1 MPHRSRFSTGIA
13 ALTTVIALVAA
24 FALASGNGSAP
35 ALSVTTPALGL
46 PNTAPAYP
54 PPTGSVIPPCAFS
67 AADRPNPP
75 APPPLAAYHFGEP
88 RVVLRHDSAIGI
100 AGWLPD
106 SERLLITRLVP
117 GRARETIDLFD
128 PTTGELRSVGERA
141 ALAAPPIWLPAT
153 QAVAFA
159 DGERWPPE
167 LRISTEKAN
176 GTTVLSALASP
187 WIAASPD
194 GRYILGIAQS
204 DAARPAQAILLDLT
218 QALRRAIALPETP
231 SSALAALGQQFGPEP
246 YQAVWSPRGD
256 QVAIFNDTGFYLLTV
271 ATNQLCTVDLG
282 REESEAGYGQR
293 WAFQAQWS
301 FDGHYLA
308 ILATVGDAPVT
319 VSYLIVIDMMAGE
332 QKKFDLHIPLYAIV
346 WDPSSYTLL
355 VVVEKGVDSDS
366 GALLHGF
373 YLIDPLQGEALS
385 ILDNHKFIGAGHW
398 GITWSSRS
406 SEVVFACPL
415 INPADQVMSEGRL
428 CLVPVEVKQ

>member
-1 MPHRSRFSTGIA
+1 MPRWSRFSAGIA

-35 ALSVTTPALGL
+35 ALPVTTPALGL

-128 PTTGELRSVGERA
+128 PASGELRSVGERA

-176 GTTVLSALASP
+176 GTTVLSTLASP

-218 QALRRAIALPETP
+218 QPQALRRAIALPETP

-293 WAFQAQWS
+293 WAHMARWS
-301 FDGHYLA
+301 PNGQYLA
-308 ILATVGDAPVT
+308 LLTTTGDFPLT
-319 VSYLIVIDMMAGE
+319 FID
-332 QKKFDLHIPLYAIV
+332 
-346 WDPSSYTLL
+346 
-355 VVVEKGVDSDS
+355 
-366 GALLHGF
+366 
-373 YLIDPLQGEALS
+373 LS
-385 ILDNHKFIGAGHW
+385 ILDLQTGKILNVNPEQSYVQDVAWDPFSYVLALLVTVEHRDGTTWEGLYLAETVTGKAYRMLPQSTFPAGDAGW
-398 GITWSSRS
+398 NLAWSSS
-406 SEVVFACPL
+406 GKVLAVVCLDGP
-415 INPADQVMSEGRL
+415 L
-428 CLVPVEVKQ
+428 CLIDVDTP